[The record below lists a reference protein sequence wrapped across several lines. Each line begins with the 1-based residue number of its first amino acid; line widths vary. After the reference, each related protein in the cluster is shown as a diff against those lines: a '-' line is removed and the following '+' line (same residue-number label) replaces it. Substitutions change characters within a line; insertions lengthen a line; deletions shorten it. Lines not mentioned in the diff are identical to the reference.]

1 MIGIKIIVIILFI
14 MMCNIVNA
22 DDHSGGLENVARGRA
37 WTAADDLHRPRG
49 DLKED
54 SFLLDRK
61 YLKDDVQQMFQG
73 DVQHYLK
80 NDVHQYFKIDVQQ
93 MFQGYVQQ

>member
-1 MIGIKIIVIILFI
+1 MIGIKMIVIILFI
-14 MMCNIVNA
+14 MTTVVLSYIVNA
-22 DDHSGGLENVARGRA
+22 YDHSGGLENVARGWT
-37 WTAADDLHRPRG
+37 WTAADDLHWPRG

-73 DVQHYLK
+73 DVQ
-80 NDVHQYFKIDVQQ
+80 QYF
-93 MFQGYVQQ
+93 